1 MKRAALLRCLAALF
15 LSAALAWTC
24 GYDTSLRE
32 YLSVRFWLPFARQAS
47 SFERKKGVARA
58 QEPYAGM
65 AASDDDTP
73 LAKLRAAYQQIAQPV
88 TDPFDPAPYREAVA
102 AARADLSLSERDR
115 EEIDLID
122 AKIDM
127 RAHMLDE
134 SELLLSSKAKLDR
147 FLKTAKN
154 PDFLSEAR
162 GWLAHVDLIL
172 GDQTAAGKI
181 YLDELNREGSNVS
194 REAILNSLYQT
205 YRYDGGPELLKHL
218 DEYFDT
224 AEHAAF
230 AIQLVTNPPPA
241 DVDSPPAGNQP
252 NVDRT
257 ERAYSRIRSLLER
270 HRDLLRSE
278 TGNDQLGLLSM
289 RTALRAGDPP
299 GAIKI
304 AEMIPANAG
313 VRSEPDFEWMLGSAY
328 FLSHQFAAAEKPL
341 LSLFQSAR
349 SNGGQKATAAY
360 GLCGVYR
367 KTKNV
372 IEELRFALWLR
383 DEPRKFYTNN
393 PPELLSI
400 SWPMDTFDWALLLD
414 AEAPFSA
421 LEGFLSKYPDTPD
434 KVVEYALAVRLARLN
449 RYDEA
454 AQIYGSIKVPAR
466 EHRMRQLAG
475 LYREANRSD
484 LSAEQSQAAR
494 YALAEFIG
502 SHEVRLYFNDTLW
515 GGWQGRSLS
524 GESEVGFTRA
534 ERQAQIAL
542 ERKLRDDQEEYWQA
556 YLILRGIVQ
565 DAGKSEL
572 GRKAAKLA
580 IRCVRK
586 INPRFGRHNDLIKA
600 DLELSRWL
608 RVP

>member
-1 MKRAALLRCLAALF
+1 MKTAALLRCLTALF
-15 LSAALAWTC
+15 LVAALAWAC

-32 YLSVRFWLPFARQAS
+32 YLSVRFWLPFARQTS
-47 SFERKKGVARA
+47 SFEKKGVARA
-58 QEPYAGM
+58 TEPYAGM
-65 AASDDDTP
+65 VASEDDTP

-88 TDPFDPAPYREAVA
+88 SDPFDPAPYREAVA
-102 AARADLSLSERDR
+102 MARADGSLSERDR
-115 EEIDLID
+115 EEVDLID

-127 RAHMLDE
+127 RAHMPDE
-134 SELLLSSKAKLDR
+134 SELLLSSKTKLDR
-147 FLKTAKN
+147 FLQTAKN
-154 PDFLSEAR
+154 PEFLSEAR
-162 GWLAHVDLIL
+162 GWLARVDLIL

-194 REAILNSLYQT
+194 REAVLNSLYQT
-205 YRYDGGPELLKHL
+205 YRNDGGPELLNHL

-230 AIQLVTNPPPA
+230 AIQLVTNPPPTDYDA
-241 DVDSPPAGNQP
+241 PPKANQP
-252 NVDRT
+252 PVDRT
-257 ERAYSRIRSLLER
+257 AQAYRRIRSLLER
-270 HRDLLRSE
+270 HQDLLRSKA
-278 TGNDQLGLLSM
+278 GIDQLGLLSM

-299 GAIKI
+299 GAIKV
-304 AEMIPANAG
+304 AEMIPADAD

-341 LSLFQSAR
+341 LSLFQSSR

-367 KTKNV
+367 ENKNTV
-372 IEELRFALWLR
+372 EEIRFALWLR
-383 DEPRKFYTNN
+383 DEPRKFYTRD

-400 SWPMDTFDWALLLD
+400 SWAMDTFDWALLLD
-414 AEAPFSA
+414 AEAPISV
-421 LEGFLSKYPDTPD
+421 LEGFLRKYSDTPD
-434 KVVEYALAVRLARLN
+434 KVVQYALAVRLARLN

-454 AQIYGSIKVPAR
+454 AQIYESINVPVRAQ
-466 EHRMRQLAG
+466 RMRRLAG
-475 LYREANRSD
+475 LYHEATRAD
-484 LSAEQSQAAR
+484 LPAENSQAAK

-502 SHEVRLYFNDTLW
+502 SHENRLYFNDTLW
-515 GGWQGRSLS
+515 GGWQTRSLS
-524 GESEVGFTRA
+524 GENEMGFTRA

-542 ERKLRDDQEEYWQA
+542 ERKLRDDQEEYWRA
-556 YLILRGIVQ
+556 YIISRGIVQ

-572 GRKAAKLA
+572 GRKAAMLA

-586 INPRFGRHNDLIKA
+586 INPRFGRRSDLVTA

-608 RVP
+608 REP